1 MTQTPEPTGQSVA
14 DAEAKLAR
22 LGAQVEAMQALLTRL
37 LQDVV
42 SAESRLDHTEAARLV
57 EANEQLVLA
66 ALASQADAET
76 AAKALQNA
84 AQATVLDSMTGL
96 PNRAAL
102 LDRFLQAVAN
112 ARRHGVRFALLFVDL
127 DNFKELND
135 THGHGFGD
143 KVLCLAA
150 RRMLAAVREVDTV
163 SRHGGDEFL
172 ILLAE
177 LSHPGDARMVA
188 EKVIAAIG
196 APALLDGQAVGVTAS
211 VGISIY
217 PDDGEDFDT
226 LVARADAAMYE
237 TKRRR
242 AGGIAFHGV
251 ASPEEPAGQA
261 RPAAPAHQPVGR
273 SGDEALDS
281 DRRHAHLREANE
293 RLVLAALTA
302 QELQAAAGEANE
314 KLVLAALSAQELQ
327 AAAEQARQRQAA
339 FVAAVADELRNPLAP
354 IRIASAMLG
363 RAPTDEPLL
372 PRVQGIVE
380 QQMTQ
385 MSRLV
390 GELVDTSNVDSGAL
404 ELHRRLVDMGR
415 VIDAAVA
422 ANSPMMEQ
430 RAQRIEL
437 QRPAGALPVQGD
449 AARLIQIVSN
459 LLDNAS
465 KYSPD
470 GGSIRLAV
478 EVSADTLTLTLSDDG
493 IGITAQML
501 PYVFEPFVQDA
512 RALGFNGVGLGIGL
526 TVVRALV
533 RAHGGTVVAHSAGA
547 GRGSQFVV
555 TLPLAASAPGAAG
568 AVGPVQ

>member
-1 MTQTPEPTGQSVA
+1 MTQTPEPTDPSVA

-22 LGAQVEAMQALLTRL
+22 LGVQVEAMQALLTRL

-42 SAESRLDHTEAARLV
+42 SAETRLDQNQAARLV

-84 AQATVLDSMTGL
+84 AQATVLDAMTGL
-96 PNRAAL
+96 PNRTAL
-102 LDRFLQAVAN
+102 LDRFLQAIAN
-112 ARRHGVRFALLFVDL
+112 AKRRGSRFALLFVDL

-135 THGHGFGD
+135 THGHAFGD

-150 RRMLAAVREVDTV
+150 KRMLAAVREVDTV

-177 LSHPGDARMVA
+177 MNQPRDARTVA
-188 EKVIAAIG
+188 EKLIAAIG
-196 APALLDGQAVGVTAS
+196 APAVLDGQAVSVTAS
-211 VGISIY
+211 VGITVY

-237 TKRRR
+237 SKRQR

-251 ASPEEPAGQA
+251 GPIEEAARQPAGKGA
-261 RPAAPAHQPVGR
+261 
-273 SGDEALDS
+273 DEAIDS
-281 DRRHAHLREANE
+281 DHWHAQLR
-293 RLVLAALTA
+293 
-302 QELQAAAGEANE
+302 EANE
-314 KLVLAALSAQELQ
+314 KLVLAALTAQQLQ

-354 IRIASAMLG
+354 IRIAGAMLG
-363 RAPTDEPLL
+363 RASTDEALL
-372 PRVQGIVE
+372 PRVQGMVE

-390 GELVDTSNVDSGAL
+390 GDLIDASNVEAGAL
-404 ELHRRLVDMGR
+404 ELERRLVDLAQ

-422 ANSPMMEQ
+422 AHRPMLEQ
-430 RAQRIEL
+430 RAQRFEL

-449 AARLIQIVSN
+449 AARLEQIVSN

-465 KYSPD
+465 KYTPD
-470 GGSIRLAV
+470 GGGIRLAV
-478 EVSADTLTLTLSDDG
+478 AVTADTLTLTVSDDG

-501 PYVFEPFVQDA
+501 PYVFEPFVQDT
-512 RALGFNGVGLGIGL
+512 RALGFHGVGLGIGL
-526 TVVRALV
+526 TVARALV
-533 RAHGGTVVAHSAGA
+533 QAHGGTLVAHSAGA
-547 GRGSQFVV
+547 ARGSQFVV
-555 TLPLAASAPGAAG
+555 TLPLAASAPAAR
-568 AVGPVQ
+568 AATADAGPGP

>member
-1 MTQTPEPTGQSVA
+1 MTQTPEPADPSVA

-22 LGAQVEAMQALLTRL
+22 LGVQVEAMQALLTRL

-42 SAESRLDHTEAARLV
+42 SAETRLDQNQAARLV

-84 AQATVLDSMTGL
+84 AQATVLDALTGL
-96 PNRAAL
+96 PNRTAL
-102 LDRFLQAVAN
+102 LDRFVQAIAN
-112 ARRHGVRFALLFVDL
+112 AKRRGSRFALLFVDL

-135 THGHGFGD
+135 THGHAFGD

-150 RRMLAAVREVDTV
+150 KRMLAAVREVDTV

-177 LSHPGDARMVA
+177 LNQPRDARTVA
-188 EKVIAAIG
+188 EKLIAAVG
-196 APALLDGQAVGVTAS
+196 APAVLDGQAVSVTAS
-211 VGISIY
+211 VGITLY

-237 TKRRR
+237 SKRQR

-251 ASPEEPAGQA
+251 GSIDEAAPQAHPGAPA
-261 RPAAPAHQPVGR
+261 RPAAGQGA
-273 SGDEALDS
+273 DEAIDS
-281 DRRHAHLREANE
+281 DHWHAQLREANE
-293 RLVLAALTA
+293 KLVLAALTA
-302 QELQAAAGEANE
+302 QELQAAAD
-314 KLVLAALSAQELQ
+314 
-327 AAAEQARQRQAA
+327 QARQRQAA

-363 RAPTDEPLL
+363 RAPTDEALL
-372 PRVQGIVE
+372 PRVQGMVE

-390 GELVDTSNVDSGAL
+390 GDLIDASNVEAGGFEL
-404 ELHRRLVDMGR
+404 ERRSVDLAR

-422 ANSPMMEQ
+422 AHRPMLEQ
-430 RAQRIEL
+430 RAQRFES

-449 AARLIQIVSN
+449 AARLEQIVSN

-465 KYSPD
+465 KYTPD
-470 GGSIRLAV
+470 GGGIRLAV
-478 EVSADTLTLTLSDDG
+478 AVTADTLTLTVSDDG

-501 PYVFEPFVQDA
+501 PYVFEPFVQDT
-512 RALGFNGVGLGIGL
+512 RALGFHGVGLGIGL

-533 RAHGGTVVAHSAGA
+533 RAHGGTLVAHSAGA
-547 GRGSQFVV
+547 ARGSQFVV
-555 TLPLAASAPGAAG
+555 TLPLAASAPAAPGAQAATGDAG
-568 AVGPVQ
+568 PGP